1 MSARRLRTAW
11 AVLVTTVVLAVL
23 GLGSA
28 AGASPAAPLT
38 PVAPASASGSTSAG
52 TDAASAALPERPVIF
67 VHGYISG
74 AWVWDNMRAS
84 MVADGF
90 DPNLLFAWQYNT
102 TTVSNAVIADNFG
115 AYLDQVLAQTGATQV
130 DVVSHSMGSLNT
142 RWCMKFGS
150 CAGKVHTWVS
160 VAGANHGT
168 TVGQFCYDTWAVI
181 TCYEMIPGSDFLAT
195 LNAAPEI
202 PEGVR
207 AFTLWTPADGVIVPY
222 TSTLMDDAT
231 NVPVTPTLNH
241 LSMLDDPGVA
251 QQVIDML
258 APPAVGS
265 IAGAVTGED
274 TGAPLAG
281 RTVQLLGDGGAVL
294 ASTLTDASGAYRFD
308 DLAADSTVR
317 LRFVGSAVY
326 LPEYNGDAATLV
338 EALPLAVPPGGTL
351 TADAALTPRA
361 WRSTIAGTV
370 TDAVTGLP
378 VADASVRAYLDGVF
392 TKGVRTAVDGT
403 YELARLDPA
412 AGRWT
417 VRVSAPGAQQV
428 WWVDAAAPQA
438 AATVT
443 LAGGGVTTVDSRLT
457 RLVDRPVLNGTVT
470 SAGSGAPLAGIEVRA
485 FQNGVAVAMTTTAA
499 DGAYAFGNLVP
510 GTYTVRFSDPGGTW
524 KLRWWTDGA
533 SAAQATPV
541 VLAPQQSVTV
551 SMALAPVS

>member
-1 MSARRLRTAW
+1 MTTRTRDLLRT
-11 AVLVTTVVLAVL
+11 LVVALVVLTAGVA
-23 GLGSA
+23 GLA
-28 AGASPAAPLT
+28 PAGASTASVSTASAPAAT
-38 PVAPASASGSTSAG
+38 ATASTAAAPATV
-52 TDAASAALPERPVIF
+52 PERPVIF

-181 TCYEMIPGSDFLAT
+181 TCYEMIPGSEFLTT

-202 PEGVR
+202 PAGVR

-258 APPAVGS
+258 VPPAVGS
-265 IAGAVTGED
+265 IAGTVTGED

-281 RTVQLLGDGGAVL
+281 RTVQLLGDGGAVV
-294 ASTLTDASGAYRFD
+294 ASTLTDAVGAYRFD
-308 DLAADSTVR
+308 DVAVDSDLW

-326 LPEYNGDAATLV
+326 LPEYNGDAATLM
-338 EALPLAVPPGGTL
+338 EALPIAVPPGGTL

-392 TKGVRTAVDGT
+392 TKGVRTAADGT

-428 WWVDAAAPQA
+428 WWTDAAAPQA

-443 LAGGGVTTVDSRLT
+443 LVGGGVTTLDSRLT
-457 RLVDRPVLNGTVT
+457 LLVDRPVLNGTV
-470 SAGSGAPLAGIEVRA
+470 AAVGSGTPLSGIEVRA
-485 FQNGVAVAMTTTAA
+485 FQNGVVVAMTTTAA
-499 DGAYAFGNLVP
+499 NGTYAFAQLVP
-510 GTYTVRFSDPGGTW
+510 GTYSLRFSDPGGTW

-533 SAAQATPV
+533 SAAQATPI
-541 VLAPQQSVTV
+541 VLAPQQTTTA
-551 SMALAPVS
+551 SMARTPTA